1 MSLTVLS
8 CLKRGPRIRSQS
20 RVFCVGF
27 SDRIMKLTS
36 TKTTEPFHIYKYESP
51 STESRQNSWVLISR
65 SHSVSPFKVAMRIH
79 QSSDRKHTTQDYPSI
94 KHGLQHSTAVA
105 PLLLLKWSFR
115 MLITMAYKQY
125 IDSTIKDPFE

>member
-1 MSLTVLS
+1 MCLS
-8 CLKRGPRIRSQS
+8 CLKTEGAKVSES
-20 RVFCVGF
+20 KEGFFCVGF
-27 SDRIMKLTS
+27 ADRIMKLTS
-36 TKTTEPFHIYKYESP
+36 TKTTKPFQMYKYESP
-51 STESRQNSWVLISR
+51 SAESRQNSWVLISR
-65 SHSVSPFKVAMRIH
+65 SHSVSPLKGAMRIH
-79 QSSDRKHTTQDYPSI
+79 QSSDRKHKDYPNI